1 MKRYRREETPTSD
14 LEEESEEYVPYVPLK
29 ERKKEMMT
37 KHKKESEKVKE
48 TASVEVDN
56 KTKEDTLKHM
66 SLLDQH
72 HQLKEN
78 EIVKETEFEK
88 QLREEKKLLDTI
100 AENKALMAAKE
111 LAKGITYTD
120 PIKTTWKPPRYVLK
134 YPQSKHI
141 KTRKKFCIIAEGEDI
156 PPPLKSFQDM
166 KFPRSVLS
174 CLKNKGISSPSPI
187 QIQAIPAALS
197 GRDIIGIAHTGSGK
211 TLVFT
216 LPIVMFCVEQEKCL
230 RFRRGEGPY
239 GLLIAPSRELAKQ
252 TFDVCQEFADAMQRD
267 GLPALKLLLC
277 IGGTSVKEQA
287 ESIKDGVHIVVATTG
302 RLKDLLNKGIMNLN
316 ICRYFLDINS
326 YTFYISV
333 SFAHSDNVKKYVPF

>member
-1 MKRYRREETPTSD
+1 MGQIKNIKLHIVTDIKVEISNKTTMKRYRREETPTSD
-14 LEEESEEYVPYVPLK
+14 LEEEGEDYVPYVPLK

-48 TASVEVDN
+48 TTSVEVDN

-141 KTRKKFCIIAEGEDI
+141 KT
-156 PPPLKSFQDM
+156 
-166 KFPRSVLS
+166 
-174 CLKNKGISSPSPI
+174 
-187 QIQAIPAALS
+187 
-197 GRDIIGIAHTGSGK
+197 
-211 TLVFT
+211 
-216 LPIVMFCVEQEKCL
+216 
-230 RFRRGEGPY
+230 
-239 GLLIAPSRELAKQ
+239 
-252 TFDVCQEFADAMQRD
+252 
-267 GLPALKLLLC
+267 
-277 IGGTSVKEQA
+277 
-287 ESIKDGVHIVVATTG
+287 
-302 RLKDLLNKGIMNLN
+302 
-316 ICRYFLDINS
+316 
-326 YTFYISV
+326 
-333 SFAHSDNVKKYVPF
+333 